1 MTTASPS
8 EDKQASF
15 KDIQYQFTSHI
26 RDPET
31 CPAPADIEDRRMQI
45 YRELFYN
52 NVEDFLA
59 NTFPVLREITPDEQW
74 HAMMRDYFKN
84 HQARTPLFPKMS
96 QEFLQYLD
104 NERGQRSKDF
114 PFTKELA
121 HYEWLELAISIDT
134 RDIDMQGI
142 DAEGDLL
149 QGIPV
154 LSPLAWPFAYQYPVH
169 KISPDFLPEKPPE
182 QASYLIIYR
191 DRNDDVGFQELN
203 PVSARLIEYLQ
214 SGKTSSGLLMLEEI
228 AKEIQHPNPQT
239 VIDGGLDILQK
250 MRDKDILLG
259 TQKN

>member
-1 MTTASPS
+1 
-8 EDKQASF
+8 E
-15 KDIQYQFTSHI
+15 
-26 RDPET
+26 
-31 CPAPADIEDRRMQI
+31 
-45 YRELFYN
+45 
-52 NVEDFLA
+52 
-59 NTFPVLREITPDEQW
+59 
-74 HAMMRDYFKN
+74 
-84 HQARTPLFPKMS
+84 
-96 QEFLQYLD
+96 
-104 NERGQRSKDF
+104 DF

-149 QGIPV
+149 EGVPV

-169 KISPDFLPEKPPE
+169 KISPDYLPEEPPE
-182 QASYLIIYR
+182 QPSYLIVYR

-214 SGKTSSGLLMLEEI
+214 SDKTSSGLLMLEEI

-239 VIDGGLDILQK
+239 VIDGGLDILQT

-259 TQKN
+259 TQRN